1 MIYIGIP
8 ARDERHTVGPLLWRI
23 RELLEGQGRDFHVLV
38 LDDASTDGTADRL
51 KRYRRVLPLTVIR
64 HEEARGYAASLED
77 LVREAVRRSDYPK
90 RDALVTLQADF
101 TDPPEEIPEMVRRF
115 EGGMDLVTAGRGSE
129 EAPRA
134 VRLARL
140 GGRLLARGLPRPEEV
155 EDPFGTFR
163 LYRLFVLDRALSDL
177 PPDRKRLLSHAGWA
191 ANAELLLRVWPHVR
205 QSDQVE
211 GTGDYRRRYRGSRFR
226 PLSQVTEL
234 RRAAKDPGIRALGK
248 RLEARPAGA
257 S

>member
-8 ARDERHTVGPLLWRI
+8 ARDERHTVGPILWRI

-38 LDDASTDGTADRL
+38 LDDASSDGTAERLDR
-51 KRYRRVLPLTVIR
+51 YQRVLPLTVIR
-64 HEEARGYAASLED
+64 HEEPGGYATSLEA
-77 LVREAVRRSDYPK
+77 LVRQAVRRSDYPK

-115 EGGMDLVTAGRGSE
+115 EGGMDLVTTRSGSR

-140 GGRLLARGLPRPEEV
+140 GARVLARGLPRPEEV

-163 LYRLFVLDRALSDL
+163 LYRLFVLGRALSDL
-177 PPDRKRLLSHAGWA
+177 PPDRACLLSHAGWA

-205 QSDQVE
+205 QSDLVE
-211 GTGDYRRRYRGSRFR
+211 VAGDYRRRYRDSRFR
-226 PLSQVTEL
+226 PLSEVVEL
-234 RRAAKDPGIRALGK
+234 RRAAKDPGIRALGR
-248 RLEARPAGA
+248 RLEPQPMGA